1 MSSTNWFE
9 LNSPEDVVSPGLVV
23 FKDRIIHN
31 INLMISATGDAQKL
45 RPHVKTHKME
55 EIVTLQLAAGITKFK
70 CATIA
75 EAELLATSEAQD
87 ILLAMQPIG
96 PNISRFFNLKKAFP
110 HKLFACLI
118 DNEFSLNELSKEAK
132 KRNTTLNVFV
142 DLDVGMS
149 RTGVSPKD
157 SFELIKAIAKDEYI
171 QLKGIHVYDGHIRIS
186 DIEERFTECNKAFLS
201 VEELLKRLES
211 EKIPSGEIVAG
222 GSPTFYVHA
231 KRTKVIASPG
241 TTLLWDQG
249 YGSKFP
255 DMEFKHAA
263 VLVTRLLSKPK
274 PNQFCLDLGH
284 KALASEMPFPRVKFL
299 NTDDF
304 EQLSQSE
311 EHFVVKVTNPEKY
324 QIGDV
329 FYAVPMHVCP
339 TVAKYPKVTVVEKGE
354 IIDSWKVAARDHK
367 ITY

>member
-1 MSSTNWFE
+1 MSNTNWFALKTPE
-9 LNSPEDVVSPGLVV
+9 KINSPSLLV
-23 FKDRIIHN
+23 FKDRIVHN
-31 INLMISATGDAQKL
+31 INLMVSATGNPQKL

-55 EIVTLQLAAGITKFK
+55 EVVDLQVAASITKFK

-75 EAELLATSEAQD
+75 EAELLATSKAQD

-96 PNISRFFNLKKAFP
+96 PNISRFFNLKQAFP
-110 HKLFACLI
+110 HKLFACLV
-118 DNEFSLNELSKEAK
+118 DNEFSLNELSQEAK
-132 KRNTTLNVFV
+132 RRNTTLNVFV

-149 RTGVSPKD
+149 RTGISPKR
-157 SFELIKAIAKDEYI
+157 SFEFIKEIVNDEYI
-171 QLKGIHVYDGHIRIS
+171 QLKGLHVYDGHLRIS
-186 DIEERFTECNKAFLS
+186 NVNERISKCNEAFS
-201 VEELLKRLES
+201 AVENLLQQLKKD
-211 EKIPSGEIVAG
+211 KIKINEVVAG
-222 GSPTFYVHA
+222 GSPTFFVHA
-231 KRTKVIASPG
+231 NRPNVIASPG
-241 TTLLWDQG
+241 TTLLWDEG

-255 DMEFKHAA
+255 DMEFRHAA

-339 TVAKYPKVTVVEKGE
+339 TVAKYPKVSVVEKGE
-354 IIDSWKVAARDHK
+354 IIDTWKVAARDHK

>member
-1 MSSTNWFE
+1 MSNTNWFQ
-9 LNSPEDVVSPGLVV
+9 LNNPREIASPGLLV
-23 FKDRIIHN
+23 FKDRIAHN
-31 INLMISATGDAQKL
+31 INLMVAATGDAKKL
-45 RPHVKTHKME
+45 RPHIKTHKME
-55 EIVTLQLAAGITKFK
+55 EVIAMQVAAGITKFK

-75 EAELLATSEAQD
+75 EAELLATSDAQD

-96 PNISRFFNLKKAFP
+96 PNISRFFNLKQAFP
-110 HKLFACLI
+110 HKYFACLV

-132 KRNTTLNVFV
+132 SRNTTLAIFI

-149 RTGVSPKD
+149 RTGISPED
-157 SFELIKAIAKDEYI
+157 SFELIKEITKDEFV
-171 QLKGIHVYDGHIRIS
+171 QLKGLHVYDGHIRIS
-186 DIEERFTECNKAFLS
+186 NIDERFTKCNEAF
-201 VEELLKRLES
+201 VAVDELLKRLDL
-211 EKIPSGEIVAG
+211 EKIQAGEIVAG

-231 KRTKVIASPG
+231 KRPKVIASPG

-304 EQLSQSE
+304 EQISQSE
-311 EHFVVKVTNPEKY
+311 EHFVVKVSNPEKY

-329 FYAVPMHVCP
+329 FYAVPLHVCP
-339 TVAKYPKVTVVEKGE
+339 TVAKYPKVTVVENGE